1 VFDVF
6 DAATAELVRLAEQR
20 DQLAWAELVR
30 RFAAL
35 VWSVARENGL
45 GAADAADVCQ
55 VTWLTLAQNLGRL
68 REPDRLAAWLATT
81 ARRESVRVRTCRRR
95 EVPLSEPG
103 FEPGAVCAGPEEA
116 VLTAAA
122 ERELWQALAGM
133 PDQCRQLLRL
143 FAHAPEL
150 SYAQTARALG
160 IGVGSVGKTRGRCLS
175 ALRRRLAVAR

>member
-1 VFDVF
+1 MSEIS
-6 DAATAELVRLAEQR
+6 TAELVRLAEQR
-20 DQLAWAELVR
+20 DQHAWAELVR

-45 GAADAADVCQ
+45 ATADAADVCQ
-55 VTWLTLAQNLGRL
+55 AVWLTLAQNLDRL

-95 EVPLSEPG
+95 EVPLTEPG
-103 FEPGAVCAGPEEA
+103 GVCAGPEDT
-116 VLTAAA
+116 VLAAAA
-122 ERELWQALAGM
+122 ERELWRALAGM

-175 ALRRRLAVAR
+175 ALRRRLEVAR

>member
-1 VFDVF
+1 MFDTP
-6 DAATAELVRLAEQR
+6 TAELVRRAEQR
-20 DQLAWAELVR
+20 DQQAWTELVR

-45 GAADAADVCQ
+45 TPVDAADVCQ
-55 VTWLTLAQNLGRL
+55 ATWLTLAQHLDRL

-81 ARRESVRVRTCRRR
+81 ARRESARVLACRRR
-95 EVPLSEPG
+95 EVPQAELGQP
-103 FEPGAVCAGPEEA
+103 CAGPEEA
-116 VLTAAA
+116 VLAAAA
-122 ERELWQALAGM
+122 ERELWRALAGM

-160 IGVGSVGKTRGRCLS
+160 IGIGSVGKTRGRCLS
-175 ALRRRLAVAR
+175 VLRRRLAVAR

>member
-1 VFDVF
+1 MTETS
-6 DAATAELVRLAEQR
+6 TAELVRLAEQR
-20 DQLAWAELVR
+20 DQLAWTELVR

-45 GAADAADVCQ
+45 SATDAADVCQ
-55 VTWLTLAQNLGRL
+55 ATWLTLAQHLDRL

-81 ARRESVRVRTCRRR
+81 ARRESIRVSACRRR
-95 EVPLSEPG
+95 EVPLVEDG
-103 FEPGAVCAGPEEA
+103 VCAGPEDA
-116 VLTAAA
+116 VLAAA
-122 ERELWQALAGM
+122 GERELWRALAGM

-143 FAHAPEL
+143 FAYAPEL

-175 ALRRRLAVAR
+175 VLRRRLAVAR

>member
-1 VFDVF
+1 MFDTP
-6 DAATAELVRLAEQR
+6 TAELVHLAEQR
-20 DQLAWAELVR
+20 DQQAWTELVR
-30 RFAAL
+30 RFGGL
-35 VWSVARENGL
+35 VWSVARANGL
-45 GAADAADVCQ
+45 PAADAADVCQ
-55 VTWLTLAQNLGRL
+55 AVWLTLAQNLNRL

-81 ARRESVRVRTCRRR
+81 ARRESARVLACRRR
-95 EVPLSEPG
+95 EVPLPEAAG
-103 FEPGAVCAGPEEA
+103 VCAGPEEA
-116 VLTAAA
+116 VLAAAA

-175 ALRRRLAVAR
+175 VLRRKLEVAR